1 VADSGQKGKIL
12 EGLRPSGTLW
22 VTSRRAGDRV

>member
-1 VADSGQKGKIL
+1 L

-22 VTSRRAGDRV
+22 VTSDYAGDRVTRV